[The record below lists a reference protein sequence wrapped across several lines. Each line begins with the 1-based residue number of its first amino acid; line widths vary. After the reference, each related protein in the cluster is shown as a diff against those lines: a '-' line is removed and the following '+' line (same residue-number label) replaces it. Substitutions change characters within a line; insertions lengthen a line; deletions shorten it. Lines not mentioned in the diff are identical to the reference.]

1 MKLYFYGTVYSG
13 NNKLQCFIQLLAGTR
28 LNYTQNKFLS
38 DFFSY
43 AAKQS
48 IDSDLLENFENYLIT
63 FINKEVY
70 FTEGR

>member
-1 MKLYFYGTVYSG
+1 MKLYFYGTVYNGSD
-13 NNKLQCFIQLLAGTR
+13 KLNCFIQLLADTR

-43 AAKQS
+43 AAKRS
-48 IDSDLLENFENYLIT
+48 GSEFLEDFENYLIT
-63 FINKEVY
+63 FINKDVY